1 MSDPNKKLNSLILK
15 LQKETGLK
23 LTIASDKDP
32 DQETLDKLEHLISQ
46 VKTTSSKSSVLSG
59 YLNGVISESEARQLL
74 IRKAS
79 DEKPAELFLLH
90 FDNKL
95 DEDSGVLSVLSE
107 LFDTSTTE
115 ILRMDDNEVLVLH
128 FRHKEH
134 DISEL
139 EETAGYLVDTMNTE
153 ALASVSVSYDSMA
166 LDFSELPL
174 TYRHLKAAM
183 KIGRTFR
190 TSERIFG
197 YHSLG
202 LGKLISSIS
211 NESAREFLEE
221 ELPGIDFRQFDS
233 ETMNTIE
240 VFFASGLN
248 IAEAARALYLHRNT
262 LVYRLDKFKK
272 TTGCDLQNFDD
283 AVKIRIDLIVRFPE
297 NLNLLIL
304 LLVVYNHDIVA
315 NTRIMGEAIKSLH
328 SIANVLHNWLGVC
341 RCHYYNILLVHRYQD
356 FSLSTTLDA
365 GNIDGSIGII
375 IVEFNSEI
383 LNLPPCEQCKEQ
395 GRNQKDP
402 QCNNG
407 EEDVQN
413 RNSDRDISKNS
424 CSLRLLP
431 SYCLLDEN
439 ILLIHMNT
447 SLLLISEEIACFSSF
462 LPYYCIALCI
472 TRKAPTEFCRRF
484 LS

>member
-1 MSDPNKKLNSLILK
+1 MSDPNKKLNRLILK

-211 NESAREFLEE
+211 DESAREFLEE

-248 IAEAARALYLHRNT
+248 IADAAPALYLHRNT

-283 AVKIRIDLIVRFPE
+283 AVKIRIGMLLAQK
-297 NLNLLIL
+297 LNQ
-304 LLVVYNHDIVA
+304 
-315 NTRIMGEAIKSLH
+315 E
-328 SIANVLHNWLGVC
+328 
-341 RCHYYNILLVHRYQD
+341 
-356 FSLSTTLDA
+356 
-365 GNIDGSIGII
+365 
-375 IVEFNSEI
+375 
-383 LNLPPCEQCKEQ
+383 
-395 GRNQKDP
+395 
-402 QCNNG
+402 
-407 EEDVQN
+407 
-413 RNSDRDISKNS
+413 
-424 CSLRLLP
+424 
-431 SYCLLDEN
+431 
-439 ILLIHMNT
+439 
-447 SLLLISEEIACFSSF
+447 
-462 LPYYCIALCI
+462 
-472 TRKAPTEFCRRF
+472 
-484 LS
+484 

>member
-139 EETAGYLVDTMNTE
+139 EETAGYLGDTMNTE

-211 NESAREFLEE
+211 DESAREFLEE

-283 AVKIRIDLIVRFPE
+283 AVKIRIGMLLSQK
-297 NLNLLIL
+297 LNQ
-304 LLVVYNHDIVA
+304 
-315 NTRIMGEAIKSLH
+315 E
-328 SIANVLHNWLGVC
+328 
-341 RCHYYNILLVHRYQD
+341 
-356 FSLSTTLDA
+356 
-365 GNIDGSIGII
+365 
-375 IVEFNSEI
+375 
-383 LNLPPCEQCKEQ
+383 
-395 GRNQKDP
+395 
-402 QCNNG
+402 
-407 EEDVQN
+407 
-413 RNSDRDISKNS
+413 
-424 CSLRLLP
+424 
-431 SYCLLDEN
+431 
-439 ILLIHMNT
+439 
-447 SLLLISEEIACFSSF
+447 
-462 LPYYCIALCI
+462 
-472 TRKAPTEFCRRF
+472 
-484 LS
+484 

>member
-95 DEDSGVLSVLSE
+95 DEDNGVLSVLSE

-139 EETAGYLVDTMNTE
+139 EETASYLVDTMNTE

-211 NESAREFLEE
+211 DESAREFLEE
-221 ELPGIDFRQFDS
+221 ELSGIDFRQFDS

-283 AVKIRIDLIVRFPE
+283 AVKIRIGMLLSQK
-297 NLNLLIL
+297 LNQ
-304 LLVVYNHDIVA
+304 
-315 NTRIMGEAIKSLH
+315 E
-328 SIANVLHNWLGVC
+328 
-341 RCHYYNILLVHRYQD
+341 
-356 FSLSTTLDA
+356 
-365 GNIDGSIGII
+365 
-375 IVEFNSEI
+375 
-383 LNLPPCEQCKEQ
+383 
-395 GRNQKDP
+395 
-402 QCNNG
+402 
-407 EEDVQN
+407 
-413 RNSDRDISKNS
+413 
-424 CSLRLLP
+424 
-431 SYCLLDEN
+431 
-439 ILLIHMNT
+439 
-447 SLLLISEEIACFSSF
+447 
-462 LPYYCIALCI
+462 
-472 TRKAPTEFCRRF
+472 
-484 LS
+484 

>member
-59 YLNGVISESEARQLL
+59 YLNGVISEPEARQLL

-283 AVKIRIDLIVRFPE
+283 AVKIRIGMLLSQK
-297 NLNLLIL
+297 LNQ
-304 LLVVYNHDIVA
+304 
-315 NTRIMGEAIKSLH
+315 E
-328 SIANVLHNWLGVC
+328 
-341 RCHYYNILLVHRYQD
+341 
-356 FSLSTTLDA
+356 
-365 GNIDGSIGII
+365 
-375 IVEFNSEI
+375 
-383 LNLPPCEQCKEQ
+383 
-395 GRNQKDP
+395 
-402 QCNNG
+402 
-407 EEDVQN
+407 
-413 RNSDRDISKNS
+413 
-424 CSLRLLP
+424 
-431 SYCLLDEN
+431 
-439 ILLIHMNT
+439 
-447 SLLLISEEIACFSSF
+447 
-462 LPYYCIALCI
+462 
-472 TRKAPTEFCRRF
+472 
-484 LS
+484 

>member
-166 LDFSELPL
+166 LDFSKLPL
-174 TYRHLKAAM
+174 TYRHLKSAM
-183 KIGRTFR
+183 KIGCTFR

-211 NESAREFLEE
+211 DESAREFLEE

-283 AVKIRIDLIVRFPE
+283 AVKIRIGMLLSQK
-297 NLNLLIL
+297 LNQ
-304 LLVVYNHDIVA
+304 
-315 NTRIMGEAIKSLH
+315 E
-328 SIANVLHNWLGVC
+328 
-341 RCHYYNILLVHRYQD
+341 
-356 FSLSTTLDA
+356 
-365 GNIDGSIGII
+365 
-375 IVEFNSEI
+375 
-383 LNLPPCEQCKEQ
+383 
-395 GRNQKDP
+395 
-402 QCNNG
+402 
-407 EEDVQN
+407 
-413 RNSDRDISKNS
+413 
-424 CSLRLLP
+424 
-431 SYCLLDEN
+431 
-439 ILLIHMNT
+439 
-447 SLLLISEEIACFSSF
+447 
-462 LPYYCIALCI
+462 
-472 TRKAPTEFCRRF
+472 
-484 LS
+484 

>member
-23 LTIASDKDP
+23 LTIALDKDP

-211 NESAREFLEE
+211 DESAREFLEE

-283 AVKIRIDLIVRFPE
+283 AVKIRIGMLLSQK
-297 NLNLLIL
+297 LNQ
-304 LLVVYNHDIVA
+304 
-315 NTRIMGEAIKSLH
+315 E
-328 SIANVLHNWLGVC
+328 
-341 RCHYYNILLVHRYQD
+341 
-356 FSLSTTLDA
+356 
-365 GNIDGSIGII
+365 
-375 IVEFNSEI
+375 
-383 LNLPPCEQCKEQ
+383 
-395 GRNQKDP
+395 
-402 QCNNG
+402 
-407 EEDVQN
+407 
-413 RNSDRDISKNS
+413 
-424 CSLRLLP
+424 
-431 SYCLLDEN
+431 
-439 ILLIHMNT
+439 
-447 SLLLISEEIACFSSF
+447 
-462 LPYYCIALCI
+462 
-472 TRKAPTEFCRRF
+472 
-484 LS
+484 

>member
-153 ALASVSVSYDSMA
+153 ALAAVSVSYDSMA

-211 NESAREFLEE
+211 DESAREFLEE

-248 IAEAARALYLHRNT
+248 IAEAARAPYLHRNT

-283 AVKIRIDLIVRFPE
+283 AVKIRIGMLLSQK
-297 NLNLLIL
+297 LNQ
-304 LLVVYNHDIVA
+304 
-315 NTRIMGEAIKSLH
+315 E
-328 SIANVLHNWLGVC
+328 
-341 RCHYYNILLVHRYQD
+341 
-356 FSLSTTLDA
+356 
-365 GNIDGSIGII
+365 
-375 IVEFNSEI
+375 
-383 LNLPPCEQCKEQ
+383 
-395 GRNQKDP
+395 
-402 QCNNG
+402 
-407 EEDVQN
+407 
-413 RNSDRDISKNS
+413 
-424 CSLRLLP
+424 
-431 SYCLLDEN
+431 
-439 ILLIHMNT
+439 
-447 SLLLISEEIACFSSF
+447 
-462 LPYYCIALCI
+462 
-472 TRKAPTEFCRRF
+472 
-484 LS
+484 

>member
-272 TTGCDLQNFDD
+272 TTGCDL
-283 AVKIRIDLIVRFPE
+283 KIRIGMLLSQK
-297 NLNLLIL
+297 LNQ
-304 LLVVYNHDIVA
+304 
-315 NTRIMGEAIKSLH
+315 E
-328 SIANVLHNWLGVC
+328 
-341 RCHYYNILLVHRYQD
+341 
-356 FSLSTTLDA
+356 
-365 GNIDGSIGII
+365 
-375 IVEFNSEI
+375 
-383 LNLPPCEQCKEQ
+383 
-395 GRNQKDP
+395 
-402 QCNNG
+402 
-407 EEDVQN
+407 
-413 RNSDRDISKNS
+413 
-424 CSLRLLP
+424 
-431 SYCLLDEN
+431 
-439 ILLIHMNT
+439 
-447 SLLLISEEIACFSSF
+447 
-462 LPYYCIALCI
+462 
-472 TRKAPTEFCRRF
+472 
-484 LS
+484 

>member
-1 MSDPNKKLNSLILK
+1 MYMSDPNKKLNSLILK

-95 DEDSGVLSVLSE
+95 DEDNGVLSVLSE

-139 EETAGYLVDTMNTE
+139 EETASYLVDTMNTE

-211 NESAREFLEE
+211 DESAREFLEE
-221 ELPGIDFRQFDS
+221 ELSGIDFRQFDS

-283 AVKIRIDLIVRFPE
+283 AVKIRIGMLLSQK
-297 NLNLLIL
+297 LNQ
-304 LLVVYNHDIVA
+304 
-315 NTRIMGEAIKSLH
+315 E
-328 SIANVLHNWLGVC
+328 
-341 RCHYYNILLVHRYQD
+341 
-356 FSLSTTLDA
+356 
-365 GNIDGSIGII
+365 
-375 IVEFNSEI
+375 
-383 LNLPPCEQCKEQ
+383 
-395 GRNQKDP
+395 
-402 QCNNG
+402 
-407 EEDVQN
+407 
-413 RNSDRDISKNS
+413 
-424 CSLRLLP
+424 
-431 SYCLLDEN
+431 
-439 ILLIHMNT
+439 
-447 SLLLISEEIACFSSF
+447 
-462 LPYYCIALCI
+462 
-472 TRKAPTEFCRRF
+472 
-484 LS
+484 

>member
-74 IRKAS
+74 ISKAS

-211 NESAREFLEE
+211 DESAREFLEE

-283 AVKIRIDLIVRFPE
+283 AVKIRIGMLLSQK
-297 NLNLLIL
+297 LNQ
-304 LLVVYNHDIVA
+304 
-315 NTRIMGEAIKSLH
+315 E
-328 SIANVLHNWLGVC
+328 
-341 RCHYYNILLVHRYQD
+341 
-356 FSLSTTLDA
+356 
-365 GNIDGSIGII
+365 
-375 IVEFNSEI
+375 
-383 LNLPPCEQCKEQ
+383 
-395 GRNQKDP
+395 
-402 QCNNG
+402 
-407 EEDVQN
+407 
-413 RNSDRDISKNS
+413 
-424 CSLRLLP
+424 
-431 SYCLLDEN
+431 
-439 ILLIHMNT
+439 
-447 SLLLISEEIACFSSF
+447 
-462 LPYYCIALCI
+462 
-472 TRKAPTEFCRRF
+472 
-484 LS
+484 

>member
-283 AVKIRIDLIVRFPE
+283 AVKIRIGMLLSQK
-297 NLNLLIL
+297 LNQ
-304 LLVVYNHDIVA
+304 
-315 NTRIMGEAIKSLH
+315 E
-328 SIANVLHNWLGVC
+328 
-341 RCHYYNILLVHRYQD
+341 
-356 FSLSTTLDA
+356 
-365 GNIDGSIGII
+365 
-375 IVEFNSEI
+375 
-383 LNLPPCEQCKEQ
+383 
-395 GRNQKDP
+395 
-402 QCNNG
+402 
-407 EEDVQN
+407 
-413 RNSDRDISKNS
+413 
-424 CSLRLLP
+424 
-431 SYCLLDEN
+431 
-439 ILLIHMNT
+439 
-447 SLLLISEEIACFSSF
+447 
-462 LPYYCIALCI
+462 
-472 TRKAPTEFCRRF
+472 
-484 LS
+484 

>member
-248 IAEAARALYLHRNT
+248 IAEAARAIYLHRNT

-283 AVKIRIDLIVRFPE
+283 AVKIRIGMLLSQK
-297 NLNLLIL
+297 LNQ
-304 LLVVYNHDIVA
+304 
-315 NTRIMGEAIKSLH
+315 E
-328 SIANVLHNWLGVC
+328 
-341 RCHYYNILLVHRYQD
+341 
-356 FSLSTTLDA
+356 
-365 GNIDGSIGII
+365 
-375 IVEFNSEI
+375 
-383 LNLPPCEQCKEQ
+383 
-395 GRNQKDP
+395 
-402 QCNNG
+402 
-407 EEDVQN
+407 
-413 RNSDRDISKNS
+413 
-424 CSLRLLP
+424 
-431 SYCLLDEN
+431 
-439 ILLIHMNT
+439 
-447 SLLLISEEIACFSSF
+447 
-462 LPYYCIALCI
+462 
-472 TRKAPTEFCRRF
+472 
-484 LS
+484 

>member
-211 NESAREFLEE
+211 DESAREFLEE

-248 IAEAARALYLHRNT
+248 IADAAPALYLHRNT

-283 AVKIRIDLIVRFPE
+283 AVKIRIGMLLAQK
-297 NLNLLIL
+297 LNQ
-304 LLVVYNHDIVA
+304 
-315 NTRIMGEAIKSLH
+315 E
-328 SIANVLHNWLGVC
+328 
-341 RCHYYNILLVHRYQD
+341 
-356 FSLSTTLDA
+356 
-365 GNIDGSIGII
+365 
-375 IVEFNSEI
+375 
-383 LNLPPCEQCKEQ
+383 
-395 GRNQKDP
+395 
-402 QCNNG
+402 
-407 EEDVQN
+407 
-413 RNSDRDISKNS
+413 
-424 CSLRLLP
+424 
-431 SYCLLDEN
+431 
-439 ILLIHMNT
+439 
-447 SLLLISEEIACFSSF
+447 
-462 LPYYCIALCI
+462 
-472 TRKAPTEFCRRF
+472 
-484 LS
+484 

>member
-211 NESAREFLEE
+211 DESAREFLEE

-283 AVKIRIDLIVRFPE
+283 AVKIRIGMLLSQK
-297 NLNLLIL
+297 LNQ
-304 LLVVYNHDIVA
+304 
-315 NTRIMGEAIKSLH
+315 E
-328 SIANVLHNWLGVC
+328 
-341 RCHYYNILLVHRYQD
+341 
-356 FSLSTTLDA
+356 
-365 GNIDGSIGII
+365 
-375 IVEFNSEI
+375 
-383 LNLPPCEQCKEQ
+383 
-395 GRNQKDP
+395 
-402 QCNNG
+402 
-407 EEDVQN
+407 
-413 RNSDRDISKNS
+413 
-424 CSLRLLP
+424 
-431 SYCLLDEN
+431 
-439 ILLIHMNT
+439 
-447 SLLLISEEIACFSSF
+447 
-462 LPYYCIALCI
+462 
-472 TRKAPTEFCRRF
+472 
-484 LS
+484 

>member
-272 TTGCDLQNFDD
+272 NTGCDLQNFDD
-283 AVKIRIDLIVRFPE
+283 AVKIRIGMLLSQK
-297 NLNLLIL
+297 LNQ
-304 LLVVYNHDIVA
+304 
-315 NTRIMGEAIKSLH
+315 E
-328 SIANVLHNWLGVC
+328 
-341 RCHYYNILLVHRYQD
+341 
-356 FSLSTTLDA
+356 
-365 GNIDGSIGII
+365 
-375 IVEFNSEI
+375 
-383 LNLPPCEQCKEQ
+383 
-395 GRNQKDP
+395 
-402 QCNNG
+402 
-407 EEDVQN
+407 
-413 RNSDRDISKNS
+413 
-424 CSLRLLP
+424 
-431 SYCLLDEN
+431 
-439 ILLIHMNT
+439 
-447 SLLLISEEIACFSSF
+447 
-462 LPYYCIALCI
+462 
-472 TRKAPTEFCRRF
+472 
-484 LS
+484 

>member
-32 DQETLDKLEHLISQ
+32 DQETLEKLEHLISQ

-211 NESAREFLEE
+211 DESAREFLEE

-283 AVKIRIDLIVRFPE
+283 AVKIRIGMLLSQK
-297 NLNLLIL
+297 LNQ
-304 LLVVYNHDIVA
+304 
-315 NTRIMGEAIKSLH
+315 E
-328 SIANVLHNWLGVC
+328 
-341 RCHYYNILLVHRYQD
+341 
-356 FSLSTTLDA
+356 
-365 GNIDGSIGII
+365 
-375 IVEFNSEI
+375 
-383 LNLPPCEQCKEQ
+383 
-395 GRNQKDP
+395 
-402 QCNNG
+402 
-407 EEDVQN
+407 
-413 RNSDRDISKNS
+413 
-424 CSLRLLP
+424 
-431 SYCLLDEN
+431 
-439 ILLIHMNT
+439 
-447 SLLLISEEIACFSSF
+447 
-462 LPYYCIALCI
+462 
-472 TRKAPTEFCRRF
+472 
-484 LS
+484 

>member
-139 EETAGYLVDTMNTE
+139 EETASYLVDTMNTE

-183 KIGRTFR
+183 KTGRTFR

-211 NESAREFLEE
+211 DESAREFLEE

-283 AVKIRIDLIVRFPE
+283 AVKIRIGMLLSQK
-297 NLNLLIL
+297 LNQ
-304 LLVVYNHDIVA
+304 
-315 NTRIMGEAIKSLH
+315 E
-328 SIANVLHNWLGVC
+328 
-341 RCHYYNILLVHRYQD
+341 
-356 FSLSTTLDA
+356 
-365 GNIDGSIGII
+365 
-375 IVEFNSEI
+375 
-383 LNLPPCEQCKEQ
+383 
-395 GRNQKDP
+395 
-402 QCNNG
+402 
-407 EEDVQN
+407 
-413 RNSDRDISKNS
+413 
-424 CSLRLLP
+424 
-431 SYCLLDEN
+431 
-439 ILLIHMNT
+439 
-447 SLLLISEEIACFSSF
+447 
-462 LPYYCIALCI
+462 
-472 TRKAPTEFCRRF
+472 
-484 LS
+484 

>member
-211 NESAREFLEE
+211 DESAREFLEE

-283 AVKIRIDLIVRFPE
+283 AVKIRIGMLLSQKLNQEEYLI
-297 NLNLLIL
+297 
-304 LLVVYNHDIVA
+304 
-315 NTRIMGEAIKSLH
+315 
-328 SIANVLHNWLGVC
+328 
-341 RCHYYNILLVHRYQD
+341 
-356 FSLSTTLDA
+356 
-365 GNIDGSIGII
+365 
-375 IVEFNSEI
+375 
-383 LNLPPCEQCKEQ
+383 
-395 GRNQKDP
+395 
-402 QCNNG
+402 
-407 EEDVQN
+407 
-413 RNSDRDISKNS
+413 
-424 CSLRLLP
+424 
-431 SYCLLDEN
+431 
-439 ILLIHMNT
+439 
-447 SLLLISEEIACFSSF
+447 
-462 LPYYCIALCI
+462 
-472 TRKAPTEFCRRF
+472 
-484 LS
+484 

>member
-283 AVKIRIDLIVRFPE
+283 AVKIRIGMLLSQK
-297 NLNLLIL
+297 LN
-304 LLVVYNHDIVA
+304 H
-315 NTRIMGEAIKSLH
+315 E
-328 SIANVLHNWLGVC
+328 
-341 RCHYYNILLVHRYQD
+341 
-356 FSLSTTLDA
+356 
-365 GNIDGSIGII
+365 
-375 IVEFNSEI
+375 
-383 LNLPPCEQCKEQ
+383 
-395 GRNQKDP
+395 
-402 QCNNG
+402 
-407 EEDVQN
+407 
-413 RNSDRDISKNS
+413 
-424 CSLRLLP
+424 
-431 SYCLLDEN
+431 
-439 ILLIHMNT
+439 
-447 SLLLISEEIACFSSF
+447 
-462 LPYYCIALCI
+462 
-472 TRKAPTEFCRRF
+472 
-484 LS
+484 

>member
-183 KIGRTFR
+183 KIGRTCR

-211 NESAREFLEE
+211 DESAREFLEE

-283 AVKIRIDLIVRFPE
+283 AVKIRIGMLLSQK
-297 NLNLLIL
+297 LNQ
-304 LLVVYNHDIVA
+304 
-315 NTRIMGEAIKSLH
+315 E
-328 SIANVLHNWLGVC
+328 
-341 RCHYYNILLVHRYQD
+341 
-356 FSLSTTLDA
+356 
-365 GNIDGSIGII
+365 
-375 IVEFNSEI
+375 
-383 LNLPPCEQCKEQ
+383 
-395 GRNQKDP
+395 
-402 QCNNG
+402 
-407 EEDVQN
+407 
-413 RNSDRDISKNS
+413 
-424 CSLRLLP
+424 
-431 SYCLLDEN
+431 
-439 ILLIHMNT
+439 
-447 SLLLISEEIACFSSF
+447 
-462 LPYYCIALCI
+462 
-472 TRKAPTEFCRRF
+472 
-484 LS
+484 

>member
-1 MSDPNKKLNSLILK
+1 
-15 LQKETGLK
+15 
-23 LTIASDKDP
+23 
-32 DQETLDKLEHLISQ
+32 
-46 VKTTSSKSSVLSG
+46 
-59 YLNGVISESEARQLL
+59 
-74 IRKAS
+74 
-79 DEKPAELFLLH
+79 
-90 FDNKL
+90 
-95 DEDSGVLSVLSE
+95 
-107 LFDTSTTE
+107 
-115 ILRMDDNEVLVLH
+115 MDDNEVLVLH

-139 EETAGYLVDTMNTE
+139 EETASYLVDTMNTE

-211 NESAREFLEE
+211 DESAREFLEE

-283 AVKIRIDLIVRFPE
+283 AVKIRIGMLLSQK
-297 NLNLLIL
+297 LNQ
-304 LLVVYNHDIVA
+304 
-315 NTRIMGEAIKSLH
+315 E
-328 SIANVLHNWLGVC
+328 
-341 RCHYYNILLVHRYQD
+341 
-356 FSLSTTLDA
+356 
-365 GNIDGSIGII
+365 
-375 IVEFNSEI
+375 
-383 LNLPPCEQCKEQ
+383 
-395 GRNQKDP
+395 
-402 QCNNG
+402 
-407 EEDVQN
+407 
-413 RNSDRDISKNS
+413 
-424 CSLRLLP
+424 
-431 SYCLLDEN
+431 
-439 ILLIHMNT
+439 
-447 SLLLISEEIACFSSF
+447 
-462 LPYYCIALCI
+462 
-472 TRKAPTEFCRRF
+472 
-484 LS
+484 

>member
-46 VKTTSSKSSVLSG
+46 VKTTSSKSSVLSD

-95 DEDSGVLSVLSE
+95 DEDNGVLSVLSE

-211 NESAREFLEE
+211 DESARAFLEE

-272 TTGCDLQNFDD
+272 NTGCDLQNFDD
-283 AVKIRIDLIVRFPE
+283 AVKIRIGMLLSQK
-297 NLNLLIL
+297 LNQ
-304 LLVVYNHDIVA
+304 
-315 NTRIMGEAIKSLH
+315 E
-328 SIANVLHNWLGVC
+328 
-341 RCHYYNILLVHRYQD
+341 
-356 FSLSTTLDA
+356 
-365 GNIDGSIGII
+365 
-375 IVEFNSEI
+375 
-383 LNLPPCEQCKEQ
+383 
-395 GRNQKDP
+395 
-402 QCNNG
+402 
-407 EEDVQN
+407 
-413 RNSDRDISKNS
+413 
-424 CSLRLLP
+424 
-431 SYCLLDEN
+431 
-439 ILLIHMNT
+439 
-447 SLLLISEEIACFSSF
+447 
-462 LPYYCIALCI
+462 
-472 TRKAPTEFCRRF
+472 
-484 LS
+484 

>member
-153 ALASVSVSYDSMA
+153 ALASGSVSYDSMA

-211 NESAREFLEE
+211 DESAREFLEE

-283 AVKIRIDLIVRFPE
+283 AVKIRIGMLLSQK
-297 NLNLLIL
+297 LNQ
-304 LLVVYNHDIVA
+304 
-315 NTRIMGEAIKSLH
+315 E
-328 SIANVLHNWLGVC
+328 
-341 RCHYYNILLVHRYQD
+341 
-356 FSLSTTLDA
+356 
-365 GNIDGSIGII
+365 
-375 IVEFNSEI
+375 
-383 LNLPPCEQCKEQ
+383 
-395 GRNQKDP
+395 
-402 QCNNG
+402 
-407 EEDVQN
+407 
-413 RNSDRDISKNS
+413 
-424 CSLRLLP
+424 
-431 SYCLLDEN
+431 
-439 ILLIHMNT
+439 
-447 SLLLISEEIACFSSF
+447 
-462 LPYYCIALCI
+462 
-472 TRKAPTEFCRRF
+472 
-484 LS
+484 

>member
-139 EETAGYLVDTMNTE
+139 EETASYLVDTMNTE

-211 NESAREFLEE
+211 DESAREFLEE
-221 ELPGIDFRQFDS
+221 ELSGIDFRQFDS

-283 AVKIRIDLIVRFPE
+283 AVKIRIGMLLSQK
-297 NLNLLIL
+297 LNQ
-304 LLVVYNHDIVA
+304 
-315 NTRIMGEAIKSLH
+315 E
-328 SIANVLHNWLGVC
+328 
-341 RCHYYNILLVHRYQD
+341 
-356 FSLSTTLDA
+356 
-365 GNIDGSIGII
+365 
-375 IVEFNSEI
+375 
-383 LNLPPCEQCKEQ
+383 
-395 GRNQKDP
+395 
-402 QCNNG
+402 
-407 EEDVQN
+407 
-413 RNSDRDISKNS
+413 
-424 CSLRLLP
+424 
-431 SYCLLDEN
+431 
-439 ILLIHMNT
+439 
-447 SLLLISEEIACFSSF
+447 
-462 LPYYCIALCI
+462 
-472 TRKAPTEFCRRF
+472 
-484 LS
+484 

>member
-128 FRHKEH
+128 FRHKKH

-211 NESAREFLEE
+211 DESAREFLEE

-283 AVKIRIDLIVRFPE
+283 AVKIRIGMLLSQK
-297 NLNLLIL
+297 LNQ
-304 LLVVYNHDIVA
+304 
-315 NTRIMGEAIKSLH
+315 E
-328 SIANVLHNWLGVC
+328 
-341 RCHYYNILLVHRYQD
+341 
-356 FSLSTTLDA
+356 
-365 GNIDGSIGII
+365 
-375 IVEFNSEI
+375 
-383 LNLPPCEQCKEQ
+383 
-395 GRNQKDP
+395 
-402 QCNNG
+402 
-407 EEDVQN
+407 
-413 RNSDRDISKNS
+413 
-424 CSLRLLP
+424 
-431 SYCLLDEN
+431 
-439 ILLIHMNT
+439 
-447 SLLLISEEIACFSSF
+447 
-462 LPYYCIALCI
+462 
-472 TRKAPTEFCRRF
+472 
-484 LS
+484 

>member
-211 NESAREFLEE
+211 DESAREFLEE

-233 ETMNTIE
+233 ETMNTVE

-283 AVKIRIDLIVRFPE
+283 AVKIRIGMLLSQK
-297 NLNLLIL
+297 LNQ
-304 LLVVYNHDIVA
+304 
-315 NTRIMGEAIKSLH
+315 E
-328 SIANVLHNWLGVC
+328 
-341 RCHYYNILLVHRYQD
+341 
-356 FSLSTTLDA
+356 
-365 GNIDGSIGII
+365 
-375 IVEFNSEI
+375 
-383 LNLPPCEQCKEQ
+383 
-395 GRNQKDP
+395 
-402 QCNNG
+402 
-407 EEDVQN
+407 
-413 RNSDRDISKNS
+413 
-424 CSLRLLP
+424 
-431 SYCLLDEN
+431 
-439 ILLIHMNT
+439 
-447 SLLLISEEIACFSSF
+447 
-462 LPYYCIALCI
+462 
-472 TRKAPTEFCRRF
+472 
-484 LS
+484 

>member
-211 NESAREFLEE
+211 DESAREFLEE

-272 TTGCDLQNFDD
+272 NTGCDLQNFDD
-283 AVKIRIDLIVRFPE
+283 AVKIRIGMLLSQK
-297 NLNLLIL
+297 LNQ
-304 LLVVYNHDIVA
+304 
-315 NTRIMGEAIKSLH
+315 E
-328 SIANVLHNWLGVC
+328 
-341 RCHYYNILLVHRYQD
+341 
-356 FSLSTTLDA
+356 
-365 GNIDGSIGII
+365 
-375 IVEFNSEI
+375 
-383 LNLPPCEQCKEQ
+383 
-395 GRNQKDP
+395 
-402 QCNNG
+402 
-407 EEDVQN
+407 
-413 RNSDRDISKNS
+413 
-424 CSLRLLP
+424 
-431 SYCLLDEN
+431 
-439 ILLIHMNT
+439 
-447 SLLLISEEIACFSSF
+447 
-462 LPYYCIALCI
+462 
-472 TRKAPTEFCRRF
+472 
-484 LS
+484 

>member
-139 EETAGYLVDTMNTE
+139 EETASYLVDTMNTE

-174 TYRHLKAAM
+174 TYRHLQAAM

-211 NESAREFLEE
+211 DESAREFLEE

-283 AVKIRIDLIVRFPE
+283 AVKIRIGMLLSQK
-297 NLNLLIL
+297 LNQ
-304 LLVVYNHDIVA
+304 
-315 NTRIMGEAIKSLH
+315 E
-328 SIANVLHNWLGVC
+328 
-341 RCHYYNILLVHRYQD
+341 
-356 FSLSTTLDA
+356 
-365 GNIDGSIGII
+365 
-375 IVEFNSEI
+375 
-383 LNLPPCEQCKEQ
+383 
-395 GRNQKDP
+395 
-402 QCNNG
+402 
-407 EEDVQN
+407 
-413 RNSDRDISKNS
+413 
-424 CSLRLLP
+424 
-431 SYCLLDEN
+431 
-439 ILLIHMNT
+439 
-447 SLLLISEEIACFSSF
+447 
-462 LPYYCIALCI
+462 
-472 TRKAPTEFCRRF
+472 
-484 LS
+484 

>member
-90 FDNKL
+90 FDNRP

-139 EETAGYLVDTMNTE
+139 EETASYLVDTMNTE

-211 NESAREFLEE
+211 DESAREFLEE
-221 ELPGIDFRQFDS
+221 ELSGIDFRQFDS

-283 AVKIRIDLIVRFPE
+283 AVKIRIGMLLSQK
-297 NLNLLIL
+297 LNQ
-304 LLVVYNHDIVA
+304 
-315 NTRIMGEAIKSLH
+315 E
-328 SIANVLHNWLGVC
+328 
-341 RCHYYNILLVHRYQD
+341 
-356 FSLSTTLDA
+356 
-365 GNIDGSIGII
+365 
-375 IVEFNSEI
+375 
-383 LNLPPCEQCKEQ
+383 
-395 GRNQKDP
+395 
-402 QCNNG
+402 
-407 EEDVQN
+407 
-413 RNSDRDISKNS
+413 
-424 CSLRLLP
+424 
-431 SYCLLDEN
+431 
-439 ILLIHMNT
+439 
-447 SLLLISEEIACFSSF
+447 
-462 LPYYCIALCI
+462 
-472 TRKAPTEFCRRF
+472 
-484 LS
+484 

>member
-211 NESAREFLEE
+211 DESAREFLEE

-283 AVKIRIDLIVRFPE
+283 AVKIRIGM
-297 NLNLLIL
+297 LL
-304 LLVVYNHDIVA
+304 
-315 NTRIMGEAIKSLH
+315 S
-328 SIANVLHNWLGVC
+328 
-341 RCHYYNILLVHRYQD
+341 
-356 FSLSTTLDA
+356 
-365 GNIDGSIGII
+365 
-375 IVEFNSEI
+375 
-383 LNLPPCEQCKEQ
+383 
-395 GRNQKDP
+395 RN
-402 QCNNG
+402 
-407 EEDVQN
+407 
-413 RNSDRDISKNS
+413 
-424 CSLRLLP
+424 
-431 SYCLLDEN
+431 
-439 ILLIHMNT
+439 
-447 SLLLISEEIACFSSF
+447 
-462 LPYYCIALCI
+462 
-472 TRKAPTEFCRRF
+472 
-484 LS
+484 

>member
-90 FDNKL
+90 FDNRP

-139 EETAGYLVDTMNTE
+139 EETASYLVDTMNTE

-211 NESAREFLEE
+211 DESAREFLEE
-221 ELPGIDFRQFDS
+221 VLPGIDFRQFDS

-283 AVKIRIDLIVRFPE
+283 AVKIRIGMLLSQK
-297 NLNLLIL
+297 LNQ
-304 LLVVYNHDIVA
+304 
-315 NTRIMGEAIKSLH
+315 E
-328 SIANVLHNWLGVC
+328 
-341 RCHYYNILLVHRYQD
+341 
-356 FSLSTTLDA
+356 
-365 GNIDGSIGII
+365 
-375 IVEFNSEI
+375 
-383 LNLPPCEQCKEQ
+383 
-395 GRNQKDP
+395 
-402 QCNNG
+402 
-407 EEDVQN
+407 
-413 RNSDRDISKNS
+413 
-424 CSLRLLP
+424 
-431 SYCLLDEN
+431 
-439 ILLIHMNT
+439 
-447 SLLLISEEIACFSSF
+447 
-462 LPYYCIALCI
+462 
-472 TRKAPTEFCRRF
+472 
-484 LS
+484 

>member
-190 TSERIFG
+190 TSERIVG

-283 AVKIRIDLIVRFPE
+283 AVKIRIGMLLSQK
-297 NLNLLIL
+297 LNQ
-304 LLVVYNHDIVA
+304 
-315 NTRIMGEAIKSLH
+315 E
-328 SIANVLHNWLGVC
+328 
-341 RCHYYNILLVHRYQD
+341 
-356 FSLSTTLDA
+356 
-365 GNIDGSIGII
+365 
-375 IVEFNSEI
+375 
-383 LNLPPCEQCKEQ
+383 
-395 GRNQKDP
+395 
-402 QCNNG
+402 
-407 EEDVQN
+407 
-413 RNSDRDISKNS
+413 
-424 CSLRLLP
+424 
-431 SYCLLDEN
+431 
-439 ILLIHMNT
+439 
-447 SLLLISEEIACFSSF
+447 
-462 LPYYCIALCI
+462 
-472 TRKAPTEFCRRF
+472 
-484 LS
+484 

>member
-139 EETAGYLVDTMNTE
+139 EETASYLVDTMNTE

-211 NESAREFLEE
+211 DESAREFLEE

-272 TTGCDLQNFDD
+272 TTGSDLQNFDD
-283 AVKIRIDLIVRFPE
+283 AVKIRIGMLLSQK
-297 NLNLLIL
+297 LNQ
-304 LLVVYNHDIVA
+304 
-315 NTRIMGEAIKSLH
+315 E
-328 SIANVLHNWLGVC
+328 
-341 RCHYYNILLVHRYQD
+341 
-356 FSLSTTLDA
+356 
-365 GNIDGSIGII
+365 
-375 IVEFNSEI
+375 
-383 LNLPPCEQCKEQ
+383 
-395 GRNQKDP
+395 
-402 QCNNG
+402 
-407 EEDVQN
+407 
-413 RNSDRDISKNS
+413 
-424 CSLRLLP
+424 
-431 SYCLLDEN
+431 
-439 ILLIHMNT
+439 
-447 SLLLISEEIACFSSF
+447 
-462 LPYYCIALCI
+462 
-472 TRKAPTEFCRRF
+472 
-484 LS
+484 

>member
-23 LTIASDKDP
+23 LTISSDKDP

-283 AVKIRIDLIVRFPE
+283 AVKIRIGMLLSQK
-297 NLNLLIL
+297 LNQ
-304 LLVVYNHDIVA
+304 
-315 NTRIMGEAIKSLH
+315 E
-328 SIANVLHNWLGVC
+328 
-341 RCHYYNILLVHRYQD
+341 
-356 FSLSTTLDA
+356 
-365 GNIDGSIGII
+365 
-375 IVEFNSEI
+375 
-383 LNLPPCEQCKEQ
+383 
-395 GRNQKDP
+395 
-402 QCNNG
+402 
-407 EEDVQN
+407 
-413 RNSDRDISKNS
+413 
-424 CSLRLLP
+424 
-431 SYCLLDEN
+431 
-439 ILLIHMNT
+439 
-447 SLLLISEEIACFSSF
+447 
-462 LPYYCIALCI
+462 
-472 TRKAPTEFCRRF
+472 
-484 LS
+484 

>member
-32 DQETLDKLEHLISQ
+32 DQETLEKLEHLISQ

-283 AVKIRIDLIVRFPE
+283 AVKIRIGMLLSQK
-297 NLNLLIL
+297 LNQ
-304 LLVVYNHDIVA
+304 
-315 NTRIMGEAIKSLH
+315 E
-328 SIANVLHNWLGVC
+328 
-341 RCHYYNILLVHRYQD
+341 
-356 FSLSTTLDA
+356 
-365 GNIDGSIGII
+365 
-375 IVEFNSEI
+375 
-383 LNLPPCEQCKEQ
+383 
-395 GRNQKDP
+395 
-402 QCNNG
+402 
-407 EEDVQN
+407 
-413 RNSDRDISKNS
+413 
-424 CSLRLLP
+424 
-431 SYCLLDEN
+431 
-439 ILLIHMNT
+439 
-447 SLLLISEEIACFSSF
+447 
-462 LPYYCIALCI
+462 
-472 TRKAPTEFCRRF
+472 
-484 LS
+484 

>member
-134 DISEL
+134 DIAEL
-139 EETAGYLVDTMNTE
+139 EETASYLVDTMNTE

-211 NESAREFLEE
+211 DESAREFLEE

-283 AVKIRIDLIVRFPE
+283 AVKIRIGMLLSQK
-297 NLNLLIL
+297 LNQ
-304 LLVVYNHDIVA
+304 
-315 NTRIMGEAIKSLH
+315 E
-328 SIANVLHNWLGVC
+328 
-341 RCHYYNILLVHRYQD
+341 
-356 FSLSTTLDA
+356 
-365 GNIDGSIGII
+365 
-375 IVEFNSEI
+375 
-383 LNLPPCEQCKEQ
+383 
-395 GRNQKDP
+395 
-402 QCNNG
+402 
-407 EEDVQN
+407 
-413 RNSDRDISKNS
+413 
-424 CSLRLLP
+424 
-431 SYCLLDEN
+431 
-439 ILLIHMNT
+439 
-447 SLLLISEEIACFSSF
+447 
-462 LPYYCIALCI
+462 
-472 TRKAPTEFCRRF
+472 
-484 LS
+484 